1 MEQVQRLLMKASKND
16 LLEYCKGY
24 VSNRMSRFAGA
35 ISAAQSD
42 ANKETKSSAG
52 DKHETGRAMAQL
64 ETENNSKHLAEAK
77 KLNAVLSQ
85 IDPEKKITSIE
96 LGAFVKTNLGNYF
109 IAISAG
115 KTHLFGDEVFLISP
129 ASPIGQ
135 HFLGKKEGDTVSFN
149 QQTIAIQEVH

>member
-1 MEQVQRLLMKASKND
+1 MRVSKID
-16 LLEYCKGY
+16 LLEYCKTY
-24 VSNRMSRFAGA
+24 VAKRMSRFAVA
-35 ISAAQSD
+35 ISTAQSD

-64 ETENNSKHLAEAK
+64 ETENNSKHLTEAK

-85 IDPEKKITSIE
+85 IDPGKKNTSIE

-115 KTHLFGDEVFLISP
+115 KTHLFGDEVYLISP

>member
-1 MEQVQRLLMKASKND
+1 
-16 LLEYCKGY
+16 
-24 VSNRMSRFAGA
+24 MSRFAVA

-64 ETENNSKHLAEAK
+64 ETENNSKHLTEAK

-85 IDPEKKITSIE
+85 IDPGKKNTSIE

-115 KTHLFGDEVFLISP
+115 KTHLFGDEVYLISP

>member
-1 MEQVQRLLMKASKND
+1 MRVSKID
-16 LLEYCKGY
+16 LLEYCKTY
-24 VSNRMSRFAGA
+24 VAKRMSRFAVA

-64 ETENNSKHLAEAK
+64 ETENNSKHLTEAK

-85 IDPEKKITSIE
+85 IDPGKKNTSIE

-115 KTHLFGDEVFLISP
+115 KTHLFGDEVYLISP

-149 QQTIAIQEVH
+149 QQSIAIQEVH

>member
-1 MEQVQRLLMKASKND
+1 MRVSKID
-16 LLEYCKGY
+16 LLEYCKTY
-24 VSNRMSRFAGA
+24 VAKRMSRFAVA

-64 ETENNSKHLAEAK
+64 ETENNSKHLTEAK

-85 IDPEKKITSIE
+85 IDPGKKNTSIE

-115 KTHLFGDEVFLISP
+115 KTHLFGDEVYLISP